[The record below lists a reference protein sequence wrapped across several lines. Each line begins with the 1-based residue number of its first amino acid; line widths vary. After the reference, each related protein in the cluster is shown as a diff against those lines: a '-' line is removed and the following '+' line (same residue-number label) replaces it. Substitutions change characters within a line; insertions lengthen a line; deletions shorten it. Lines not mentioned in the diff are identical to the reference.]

1 MGKLLSFFVAMA
13 LISQT
18 SGSDAVTKKAILEI
32 DSDDPYFIANKEM
45 VISVCSNLLKKE
57 KDKKVLVLLR
67 ERRGD
72 AYALLKDHKRAREDW
87 EAGLELDPKNARL
100 RWRHAVLSTQDSLAK
115 AQKELEDLLK
125 ETPDFANAWITLA
138 VVSMAKGDFEDGLRK
153 AAKAIDLGAKS
164 PLAYYTRGAAFAR
177 LGKFREALADLNRC
191 IDLDSF
197 FPAGGHAYLVRG
209 TVLLGL
215 GDYKKAANDFAR
227 AIQFNRENIGSR
239 YGLWTCNW
247 AMGRWNLCFL
257 QAKEMFKEFPLDD
270 RSHLT
275 MCSSFVGTGKPKEAV
290 FHGEQAVSIAPR
302 NPNGYRELG
311 LAHFYLGD
319 YALALENFDK
329 ALALSPGDLRSL
341 HSKAVLRSTCPEK
354 KYRDG
359 RQAVELA
366 LRFKKIAK
374 EPSTDASFLLA
385 ISHAEKGEFAKAVDA
400 AKEFRKKE
408 PTGKFR
414 KEIDQML
421 QGFGRKEPLRIAP
434 SDNNL
439 LPLLFSSR
447 EFAILDLQQ
456 PLGK

>member
-1 MGKLLSFFVAMA
+1 MRKLLSFFVAMA

-18 SGSDAVTKKAILEI
+18 SGSDAVTRRAILEM
-32 DSDDPYFIANKEM
+32 DSDDSYFIANKEL

-57 KDKKVLVLLR
+57 KDKKVIVLLR

-115 AQKELEDLLK
+115 AQKELEELLK

-138 VVSMAKGDFEDGLRK
+138 VVSMGKGDFVDGLRK
-153 AAKAIDLGAKS
+153 AGKAIDLGAKS
-164 PLAYYTRGAAFAR
+164 PLAYYTRGVAFAL
-177 LGKFREALADLNRC
+177 LGKFKEALDDLNRC
-191 IDLDSF
+191 IELDSF
-197 FPAGGHAYLVRG
+197 FPAGGHAYLARG

-227 AIQFNRENIGSR
+227 AIQFKREDAGR
-239 YGLWTCNW
+239 YYGLWKCNW
-247 AMGRWNLCFL
+247 AMGRWNLCFV
-257 QAKEMFKEFPLDD
+257 QAKEMFKQFPLDD

-275 MCSSFVGTGKPKEAV
+275 MCSSFVGTGKPKEAL

-302 NPNGYRELG
+302 NPNGYRELA

-319 YALALENFDK
+319 YALAFENLDK
-329 ALALSPGDLRSL
+329 ALEVSPDDLRSL
-341 HSKAVLRSTCPEK
+341 HSKVVLRSTCPEK

-359 RQAVELA
+359 RQAMELA

-385 ISHAEKGEFAKAVDA
+385 ISYAENGEFGKAVDA

-408 PTGKFR
+408 STGKFR
-414 KEIDQML
+414 KEIDQMIES
-421 QGFGRKEPLRIAP
+421 FGRKEPVRIAP
-434 SDNNL
+434 TDNNL

-447 EFAILDLQQ
+447 EFAILDLRQS
-456 PLGK
+456 LRK